1 MPVQLSSVPLK
12 QTSQNATR
20 CTCWWARRYYRSSI
34 QQATSS
40 SRGSL
45 RHILQPGSTWVVVV
59 VVPTV
64 ATPFPPLHSSPGGA
78 FFLGLK
84 YCEKTHIEVRQKEE
98 ANQNYFHCT
107 VSLRGREG
115 GCGSSSSACDS
126 VCVCLCVSSV

>member
-1 MPVQLSSVPLK
+1 MGGGGCGANSSNPVP
-12 QTSQNATR
+12 
-20 CTCWWARRYYRSSI
+20 
-34 QQATSS
+34 
-40 SRGSL
+40 
-45 RHILQPGSTWVVVV
+45 
-59 VVPTV
+59 
-64 ATPFPPLHSSPGGA
+64 HSSPGGA